1 MIMRMN
7 RNARL
12 WGAVCSLT
20 LVAACSQEQR
30 DPPDPVEASAPDE
43 APISG
48 VAIALGLL
56 IGFSAHPV

>member
-30 DPPDPVEASAPDE
+30 DPPDPVEAPAE
-43 APISG
+43 Q
-48 VAIALGLL
+48 
-56 IGFSAHPV
+56 